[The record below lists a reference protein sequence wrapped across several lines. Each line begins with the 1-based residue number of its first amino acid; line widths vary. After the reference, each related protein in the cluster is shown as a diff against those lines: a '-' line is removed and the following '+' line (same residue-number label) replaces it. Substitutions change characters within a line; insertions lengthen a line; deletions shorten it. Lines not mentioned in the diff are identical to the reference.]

1 MLGSCRSAI
10 VATVAAMVFA
20 FSGRAEEPAV
30 FSGPQPG
37 EPLGAFQA
45 RGVYDDLAGENIDI
59 VERAGNAPLLLV
71 FVHAP
76 LTRPSAAVA
85 RGLAE
90 YAAENS
96 EKLKHATVWLHD
108 DRSEAE
114 AYLRRA
120 RASLNLKGTVLVS
133 LDGAD
138 GPGVL
143 GLNRDV
149 SLTVLVA
156 RDGHVA
162 ANFALVQPSTT
173 DGPAIVAALANI
185 AGTSKVTQVE
195 FDALCRGG
203 DRAMQ
208 NQAGEAIPRALLAAV
223 INKQASE
230 EEVRAAAQRVE
241 AFVGEHPAR
250 RRELGRIA
258 RAVVDGGKLE
268 NYGTPAAQDQLR
280 RWARQ
285 YGHDQR
291 GSHPEAAPQSKTR

>member
-1 MLGSCRSAI
+1 
-10 VATVAAMVFA
+10 
-20 FSGRAEEPAV
+20 AV

-143 GLNRDV
+143 GLNRGV

-162 ANFALVQPSTT
+162 ANVALVQPSTT

-195 FDALCRGG
+195 FDALCR
-203 DRAMQ
+203 
-208 NQAGEAIPRALLAAV
+208 
-223 INKQASE
+223 
-230 EEVRAAAQRVE
+230 
-241 AFVGEHPAR
+241 
-250 RRELGRIA
+250 
-258 RAVVDGGKLE
+258 
-268 NYGTPAAQDQLR
+268 
-280 RWARQ
+280 
-285 YGHDQR
+285 
-291 GSHPEAAPQSKTR
+291 